1 MNLNYRDLHIVKHAI
16 QTHMARANPRD
27 GDLEQEGR
35 LLGRVTAEIEALKE
49 KFNGNGCGCS

>member
-1 MNLNYRDLHIVKHAI
+1 
-16 QTHMARANPRD
+16 MARANPRD